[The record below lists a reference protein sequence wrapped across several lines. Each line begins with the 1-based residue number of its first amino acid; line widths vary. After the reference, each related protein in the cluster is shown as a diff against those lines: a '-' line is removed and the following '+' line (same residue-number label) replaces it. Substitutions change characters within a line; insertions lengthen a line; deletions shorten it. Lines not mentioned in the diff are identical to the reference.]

1 MPRRF
6 NSVLK
11 LAVLFTTVLLT
22 GIGIFWVADVFS
34 SDQAQEWALKS
45 LLVMAVLTIGMLV
58 VASLGGGPSGPKSEP
73 PSPP

>member
-22 GIGIFWVADVFS
+22 GIGIFWAADVLS
-34 SDQAQEWALKS
+34 SNEAGEWAIKT
-45 LLVMAVLTIGMLV
+45 LLVMGVMTVGMLV
-58 VASLGGGPSGPKSEP
+58 VASLGGGPSGPSDEP
-73 PSPP
+73 PASS